1 MTWWIPVRRMD
12 SSARERVDEST
23 GEDRGDVPEGATAR
37 PRRMSSGHSGR
48 IVGMSATPLD
58 RPCTSAGTAAGPEAR
73 HGPTSTT
80 GGPTH
85 QPGSSAQRSGPVS
98 VPAQNSSGPG
108 LVRAGARQDRCTAG
122 PGPARTRA
130 CPDAEPPGRGPARSR
145 PCQDSALDDT
155 QHGTRTSTGLDSVH
169 PAGARKTDQQE
180 PRTGPVVPRTA
191 RYGVCMVIIVGP
203 LSARSLRYCS
213 GSVRS
218 AFIGTSVRVFAM
230 REHYP
235 CLRATRNPFR

>member
-48 IVGMSATPLD
+48 IVGRSATRPG

-73 HGPTSTT
+73 HGRTSTA

-85 QPGSSAQRSGPVS
+85 QSGSSAQRSGPVS
-98 VPAQNSSGPG
+98 VPARNSSGPA
-108 LVRAGARQDRCTAG
+108 LVRTGACQDQGSPGPGLAGTRICQDSRPLG
-122 PGPARTRA
+122 PGPARSRRA
-130 CPDAEPPGRGPARSR
+130 RTQRGTS
-145 PCQDSALDDT
+145 
-155 QHGTRTSTGLDSVH
+155 TSTGLDSVH

-213 GSVRS
+213 GSV
-218 AFIGTSVRVFAM
+218 
-230 REHYP
+230 
-235 CLRATRNPFR
+235 LL